1 MVDVIEGWFDQS
13 IFIRSLEKWQ
23 NENNQQPFS
32 DQKYV
37 CLFSCQWQKKQ
48 EPTFA
53 YVFLFVICGIYEDC
67 LSFHIILQLQS
78 FYYSVS
84 NSAWE
89 YEYLFEEWIIKFS
102 LPLEC
107 LKNMCI
113 LFPCNM
119 IRYVENKGVNLKDYL
134 LSFFHCGMLFW
145 NLIFFSLHSLY
156 CK

>member
-1 MVDVIEGWFDQS
+1 MA
-13 IFIRSLEKWQ
+13 
-23 NENNQQPFS
+23 
-32 DQKYV
+32 
-37 CLFSCQWQKKQ
+37 KKQ

-84 NSAWE
+84 NSTWE
-89 YEYLFEEWIIKFS
+89 YEYLFEEWVITFS

-119 IRYVENKGVNLKDYL
+119 IRYVENKELILRITSYPFFIAGCCYFGIWYFSHYIPCVVNNMQHLNCFAGYC
-134 LSFFHCGMLFW
+134 LSILFI
-145 NLIFFSLHSLY
+145 NTLYSHMAIFLNMFCNICL
-156 CK
+156 